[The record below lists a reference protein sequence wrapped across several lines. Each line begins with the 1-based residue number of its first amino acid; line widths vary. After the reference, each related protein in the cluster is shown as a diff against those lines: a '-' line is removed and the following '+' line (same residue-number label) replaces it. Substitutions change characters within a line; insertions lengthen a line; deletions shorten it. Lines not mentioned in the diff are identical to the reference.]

1 MSIIK
6 VVGVVVAGIPI
17 VGILIGGITF
27 GVTFKTDVANIKE
40 DVAEQQVVNVSVE
53 ERLTNLI
60 SPLLIMIHFFGY
72 KPITSMNV

>member
-1 MSIIK
+1 MNILK

-40 DVAEQQVVNVSVE
+40 DVSSQQSINVNVE
-53 ERLTNLI
+53 KRFN
-60 SPLLIMIHFFGY
+60 
-72 KPITSMNV
+72 